1 MKAKVSGWLVALL
14 ICFNVFAQNKA
25 DVKTIKVSKSIYMFQ
40 GQGGN
45 IGVCVG
51 EDGVFLIDDQFAETT
66 PKIVAAIKKIS
77 DKPIRFLLNTHWHG
91 DHTGGN
97 VNMGNNGVIIVA
109 QNNARVRLSNDQMH
123 RGELKKALP
132 KIGLP
137 IITFTENMH
146 FYFNDNTINVFHVHH
161 AHTDG
166 DAVVYFPDENVI
178 HTGDVYFQGKYPF
191 IDLET
196 GGSVQGTIDAVNK
209 ILLLADENTKIIP
222 GHKNLSNKSELLAY
236 RDMLITIRDTVKNKI
251 KEGKTKEEIKNDS
264 TITKKYDDLDYGT
277 WFIKP
282 AIFRETV
289 YNSLKNSKS

>member
-1 MKAKVSGWLVALL
+1 MKVKVSGWIVAFL
-14 ICFNVFAQNKA
+14 IGFNVFAQNKA
-25 DVKTIKVSKSIYMFQ
+25 DVKTIKVSKSIYMLQ

-66 PKIVAAIKKIS
+66 PKIVATIKKIS
-77 DKPIRFLLNTHWHG
+77 DKPIKFLLNTHWHG

-109 QNNARVRLSNDQMH
+109 QNNVRVRLSNNQMH
-123 RGELKKALP
+123 RGKLKKALP
-132 KIGLP
+132 KAGLP
-137 IITFTENMH
+137 IITFTENIH

-178 HTGDVYFQGKYPF
+178 HTGDIYFQGKYPF

-209 ILLLADENTKIIP
+209 ILLLTDENTKIIP
-222 GHKNLSNKSELLAY
+222 GHKNLSNKKELLAY
-236 RDMLITIRDTVKNKI
+236 RDMLVTIKDTVKKKI
-251 KEGKTKEEIKNDS
+251 EEGKTKEEIKKFLMICIFNCRNLC
-264 TITKKYDDLDYGT
+264 TFNVKNKKIAY
-277 WFIKP
+277 
-282 AIFRETV
+282 
-289 YNSLKNSKS
+289 

>member
-1 MKAKVSGWLVALL
+1 MKVKVSSWLVMFL
-14 ICFNVFAQNKA
+14 IGFNVVAQNTA
-25 DVKTIKVSKSIYMFQ
+25 DLKTIKVSKSIYMLQ

-66 PKIVAAIKKIS
+66 PKIIAAIKKIS
-77 DKPIRFLLNTHWHG
+77 DKPIKFLLNTHWHG

-97 VNMGNNGVIIVA
+97 VNMGNKGVIIVA
-109 QNNARVRLSNDQMH
+109 QDNVRMRLSKDQMH

-132 KIGLP
+132 KKGLP
-137 IITFTENMH
+137 IITFKENMH

-166 DAVVYFPDENVI
+166 DAVIYFPDENVI

-209 ILLLADENTKIIP
+209 ILLLTDEHTKIIP
-222 GHKNLSNKSELLAY
+222 GHKNLSNKKELLAY
-236 RDMLITIRDTVKNKI
+236 RDMLVTIRDTVKKKI
-251 KEGKTKEEIKNDS
+251 EEGKTKDEIKNDA

-282 AIFRETV
+282 EVFRETV
-289 YNSLKNSKS
+289 YNSLLNSKS